1 LEERVV
7 SPEVAA
13 ERMSLLR
20 REVEGWLIGKKRV
33 VEFGWDGNGDGE
45 WEWEREKLKVWIGV
59 SVAAMVGGGSVAE
72 PFQCLLSSATTTWT
86 TYSCSFYWINNSDK
100 KLIIIIF

>member
-1 LEERVV
+1 
-7 SPEVAA
+7 
-13 ERMSLLR
+13 
-20 REVEGWLIGKKRV
+20 VEGWLIGKKRV
-33 VEFGWDGNGDGE
+33 VEFDWDGNGE

-72 PFQCLLSSATTTWT
+72 PFQCLLSSATT
-86 TYSCSFYWINNSDK
+86 YSCSFYWINNSDK